1 MSEAQLVEART
12 RGEGNVSTLR
22 RKPRKGRKEAAAL
35 AETDKVKAQAR
46 VDVQAIESKAEVA
59 AFKKEPQELKY
70 TARIRHSSAGKNW
83 KPWRSCPSWPAQEYT
98 SGLISLR
105 DAPEIWV
112 PPQIR
117 PHSVARSG
125 RDSSVGRKEREG

>member
-46 VDVQAIESKAEVA
+46 IDVQAIESKAEVA

-98 SGLISLR
+98 SGLISMLR
-105 DAPEIWV
+105 VDATKSRLHNRRRSTTHLPHRRV
-112 PPQIR
+112 PCSR
-117 PHSVARSG
+117 FW
-125 RDSSVGRKEREG
+125 K